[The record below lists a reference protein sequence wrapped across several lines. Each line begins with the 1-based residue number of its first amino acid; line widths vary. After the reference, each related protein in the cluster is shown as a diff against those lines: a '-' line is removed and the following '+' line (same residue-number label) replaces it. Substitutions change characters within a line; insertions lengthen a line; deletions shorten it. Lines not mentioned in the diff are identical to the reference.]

1 MPQTASGA
9 RIEPLA
15 PPYPPAIGKELERAT
30 PGWRDT
36 GPLLLFRVW
45 ARHPPLGR
53 ALASVAGFLL
63 RGGEVEAPDRELLI
77 LRTCALAG
85 AEYEWGVHADGY
97 APRSGLSESTI
108 EATACS
114 PTEDPRWST
123 RERLLLRLVDESE
136 ASIDV
141 SDALWSELAG
151 IWTEAQLLELL
162 LIAGFYRYVAL
173 AVRATRTPLE
183 DWARRF
189 PSHRLPSR

>member
-1 MPQTASGA
+1 MPQSASGA
-9 RIEPLA
+9 RIEPIS
-15 PPYPPAIGKELERAT
+15 PPYAPALEQALERAT

-36 GPLLLFRVW
+36 GPLLLARVW
-45 ARHPPLGR
+45 ARHPPLGQEI
-53 ALASVAGFLL
+53 ASVAGFLL
-63 RGGEVEAPDRELLI
+63 GRGQVDAPDRELLI

-108 EATACS
+108 EATACT
-114 PTEDPRWST
+114 PTEDPAWSE
-123 RERLLLRLVDESE
+123 RERLLLRLVDQAETS
-136 ASIDV
+136 ADV
-141 SDALWSELAG
+141 SDPLWSELAS

-162 LIAGFYRYVAL
+162 LIAGFYRFIAL

-189 PSHRLPSR
+189 PSQRLSSR